1 MDFLDKNLFEK
12 DLESIALWL
21 NVESVGHI
29 NVNIK
34 KISINFFDNQ
44 INEMEQ
50 SYKEFPLEKKRT
62 QKIFDKLNNG
72 EMPQPIYIGKDDPH
86 NYIMEGRHRIVAF
99 KWFGLNEII
108 VAEVSEFKPELTLE
122 IPPTK
127 PTKFK
132 P

>member
-1 MDFLDKNLFEK
+1 MEFLDKDLFEK

-21 NVESVGHI
+21 NVESVSH
-29 NVNIK
+29 VHVKIK
-34 KISINFFDNQ
+34 KIDISLFENQ
-44 INEMEQ
+44 IKEMEE

-72 EMPQPIYIGKDDPH
+72 EMPQPIYVGKDDP
-86 NYIMEGRHRIVAF
+86 NNFIMEGRHRIVAF

-108 VAEVSEFKPELTLE
+108 VAEVSEYKPELKLE
-122 IPPTK
+122 TK
-127 PTKFK
+127 HHTKSK

>member
-1 MDFLDKNLFEK
+1 MEFLDKALFEK

-29 NVNIK
+29 DVKIK
-34 KISINFFDNQ
+34 KISINTFEKQ
-44 INEMEQ
+44 INEMED
-50 SYKEFPLEKKRT
+50 SYKEYPLEKKRT
-62 QKIFDKLNNG
+62 QKILDKLNNG
-72 EMPQPIYIGKDDPH
+72 EMPQPIYVEKNDPH

-99 KWFGLNEII
+99 KWFGLNEVI
-108 VAEVSEFKPELTLE
+108 VAEVSEYKPELKLE
-122 IPPTK
+122 VKP

>member
-1 MDFLDKNLFEK
+1 MEFLDKVLFEK

-29 NVNIK
+29 DVKIK
-34 KISINFFDNQ
+34 KINISLFENQ
-44 INEMEQ
+44 IKEMED

-72 EMPQPIYIGKDDPH
+72 EMPQPVYVIKDDPD
-86 NYIMEGRHRIVAF
+86 NYIKEGKHRIVAF

-108 VAEVSEFKPELTLE
+108 VAEVSELKPELKLE
-122 IPPTK
+122 AKP